1 MSTLGRNWVI
11 RLLLAALAGGVVGLA
26 VHSVVNLK
34 GSILFFVVGVAG
46 GVAAAILVQMYVRSV
61 SLTEIKVYVP
71 QISELT
77 FVVNS
82 DARRTAWELFVEVS
96 TRVSSQPLS
105 EGEGYLREALNSLYQ
120 LFGHTR
126 DLLRKS
132 QPARVASRQSVEYFA
147 LTMLNQQLR
156 PFLTKWHPRLGA
168 FEKSGGTDESTWSEN
183 EAFRTELEAMRQNLI
198 QFALGFGRLAGV
210 QDPEVLIQADLRS
223 AKRPPADGG

>member
-1 MSTLGRNWVI
+1 LSALKRYWIARFV
-11 RLLLAALAGGVVGLA
+11 LAAIAGGIVGLA
-26 VHSVVNLK
+26 IHSVVNLK
-34 GSILFFVVGVAG
+34 GSILFFVVGIAAG
-46 GVAAAILVQMYVRSV
+46 LAVAILAQIYVRSV

-105 EGEGYLREALNSLYQ
+105 QGEGYLREALDSLYE

-126 DLLRKS
+126 DLLRHS
-132 QPARVASRQSVEYFA
+132 QPTRVRSGQSVEYFA

-156 PFLTKWHPRLGA
+156 PFLAKWHPRLGT
-168 FEKSGGTDESTWSEN
+168 FEKAGGEDESTWPEN
-183 EAFRTELEAMRQNLI
+183 AAFRAELEAMRQNLL

-210 QDPEVLIQADLRS
+210 QDPEVLIQAEDS
-223 AKRPPADGG
+223 G